1 MNKDTAA
8 KSLDRYNRLEY
19 WKGSTWLKSPKL
31 CYNCFR
37 ATVIASKQNVCYLC
51 FIDDKYNLDLRR

>member
-19 WKGSTWLKSPKL
+19 WKGSTWLRQPKKCL
-31 CYNCFR
+31 NCFEV
-37 ATVIASKQNVCYLC
+37 TVIASNQNKCYLC
-51 FIDDKYNLDLRR
+51 FIDIKYNHDLRR